1 MSKRISSLKE
11 SPCYKCTTAKECM
24 QKIKCNPTLMSIC
37 DNILGDAEFDY
48 HDCGLYIALTCP
60 KMIDES

>member
-24 QKIKCNPTLMSIC
+24 QKIKRNPTLMSIC
-37 DNILGDAEFDY
+37 DNIFGDADFDY
-48 HDCGLYIALTCP
+48 HDCGIYIALTASTI
-60 KMIDES
+60 IDES